1 METEKEYYEY
11 FNYLYKLV
19 HSLNKKQYE
28 ELNNFLGDM
37 EQCIDGD
44 TTLKEI
50 EKYIKKYKA
59 KNKILFITF
68 KTKSKNKLAHICKY
82 IINLEGH
89 NEWAIAVAGQSTPTI
104 FGWCD

>member
-1 METEKEYYEY
+1 MITEKECYEY

-28 ELNNFLGDM
+28 ELNDFLSNM
-37 EQCIDGD
+37 EQSIDRY

-50 EKYIKKYKA
+50 EKYIKRYKA

-68 KTKSKNKLAHICKY
+68 KTRDKNKLAHICKY
-82 IINLEGH
+82 IIEMEWK
-89 NEWAIAVAGQSTPTI
+89 NEYAIAVAGRSTPTI
-104 FGWCD
+104 FGWFD